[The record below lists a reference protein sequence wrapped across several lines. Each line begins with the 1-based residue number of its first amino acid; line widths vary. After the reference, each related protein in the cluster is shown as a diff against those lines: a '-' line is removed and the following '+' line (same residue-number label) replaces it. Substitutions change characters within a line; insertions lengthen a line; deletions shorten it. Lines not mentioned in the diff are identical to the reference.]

1 MKSNIQVTFTS
12 GDDEPVGTI
21 DMSDYMATLINVNDV
36 MVMCYKMREA
46 FNDMGEPL
54 SFRIEIMS
62 EDI

>member
-21 DMSDYMATLINVNDV
+21 DMGDYMALLINVNDV

-54 SFRIEIMS
+54 SFKIEISS

>member
-36 MVMCYKMREA
+36 MIMCYKMREA

>member
-12 GDDEPVGTI
+12 GDDEPVGTM

-46 FNDMGEPL
+46 FNSMGEPL
-54 SFRIEIMS
+54 SFKIEISS

>member
-54 SFRIEIMS
+54 SFKIEIMS

>member
-1 MKSNIQVTFTS
+1 MKSNIQVTFIS
-12 GDDEPVGTI
+12 GDDKPVGTI

-54 SFRIEIMS
+54 SFKIEISS

>member
-54 SFRIEIMS
+54 SFKIEIS
-62 EDI
+62 TEDI

>member
-21 DMSDYMATLINVNDV
+21 DMSEYMAILINVNDV

-54 SFRIEIMS
+54 SFKIEISS

>member
-12 GDDEPVGTI
+12 GDDEPGGTI

-54 SFRIEIMS
+54 SFKIEISS

>member
-12 GDDEPVGTI
+12 GDDEPVGTL

-36 MVMCYKMREA
+36 MIMCYKMREA

-54 SFRIEIMS
+54 SFKIEIMS

>member
-46 FNDMGEPL
+46 FNSMGEPL
-54 SFRIEIMS
+54 SFKIEISS